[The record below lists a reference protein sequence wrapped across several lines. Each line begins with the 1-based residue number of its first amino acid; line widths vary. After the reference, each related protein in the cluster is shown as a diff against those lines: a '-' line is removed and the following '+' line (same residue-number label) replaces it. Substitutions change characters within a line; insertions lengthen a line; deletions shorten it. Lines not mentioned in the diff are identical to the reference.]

1 MRLMTFMV
9 RTGKLDIKKHLSNCY
24 LQGYQLQQILT
35 ILIKGNCK
43 KEKYPL
49 LRALNVALTEK
60 SSGTREEDDGGS
72 CDAADYST
80 TARSVVTSPIFSSA
94 SASMP
99 ALMRSRNNRATFAE
113 DAY

>member
-1 MRLMTFMV
+1 MV
-9 RTGKLDIKKHLSNCY
+9 RTGKLDIKKHLSDCY

-80 TARSVVTSPIFSSA
+80 TARSVVTRRPWVPTPLPPQDSQTSS
-94 SASMP
+94 SGGE
-99 ALMRSRNNRATFAE
+99 RK
-113 DAY
+113 